1 MTNTIRLL
9 GLAAIVA
16 VAPSAASA
24 APVVRAGELICNVA
38 GGTGMILTSE
48 KAMTCRYDALG
59 GRVEFYTGT
68 IRKFGLDIGTTTKGG
83 MVWAVVEPALR
94 PGGLNGT
101 YAGVSA
107 EATVGVGGGAS
118 VLVGGNDGA
127 VTLQPLSVQGQ
138 TGVNLAV
145 GVAALTLTEIS
156 APPSRRS
163 QKRQRNHRARMQR
176 DRS

>member
-1 MTNTIRLL
+1 MTKTIRI
-9 GLAAIVA
+9 LAATAVMAAFAPVA
-16 VAPSAASA
+16 GVAK
-24 APVVRAGELICNVA
+24 PVVRAGELICNVA

-59 GRVEFYTGT
+59 GGVAFYTGT
-68 IRKFGLDIGTTTKGG
+68 IRKFGLDIGTTTEGG
-83 MVWAVVEPALR
+83 MIWAVVEPALR

-101 YAGVSA
+101 YGGVTA
-107 EATVGVGGGAS
+107 EATVGVGAGAN
-118 VLVGGNDGA
+118 VLVGGNDGG

-156 APPSRRS
+156 APPARRS
-163 QKRQRNHRARMQR
+163 DHRKRRHDARVEHR
-176 DRS
+176 S